1 METFPSKLPKCTN
14 DYSADVLPTMR
25 RTEMDDGSIRQ
36 ESRFTSVLGTS
47 AFSWVFNGEEFEIFQ
62 AWVKYKISNGAD
74 WFLISLPNGTGF
86 VTTKVRFKDGK
97 YTVKHQPVMHWK
109 VSASFEYVVAT
120 ALSEAQLNA
129 KLA

>member
-1 METFPSKLPKCTN
+1 METFPSRLPKCTN
-14 DYSADVLPTMR
+14 DYSADVSPTMR

-47 AFSWVFNGEEFEIFQ
+47 VFSWVFNGEEFEIFQ
-62 AWVKYKISNGAD
+62 AWVRYKISNGAD
-74 WFLISLPNGTGF
+74 WFLISLPSGNSF

-109 VSASFEYVVAT
+109 VSASFEYVVAP